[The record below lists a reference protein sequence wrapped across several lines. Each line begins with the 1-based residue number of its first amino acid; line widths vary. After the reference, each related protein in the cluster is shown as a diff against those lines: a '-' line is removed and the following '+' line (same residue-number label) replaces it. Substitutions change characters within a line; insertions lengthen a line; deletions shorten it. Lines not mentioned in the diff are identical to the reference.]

1 MEFHIPLYIPWGG
14 KELNTTEQ
22 LSLHA
27 VMIIISTTKVSWN
40 WHMNSTDVITSWSYL
55 VIFISDN
62 HVASAQ
68 IILYLGI
75 YPTEIGIQSIGKN
88 LQG

>member
-1 MEFHIPLYIPWGG
+1 
-14 KELNTTEQ
+14 
-22 LSLHA
+22 
-27 VMIIISTTKVSWN
+27 
-40 WHMNSTDVITSWSYL
+40 MNSTDVITSWSYL

-62 HVASAQ
+62 HVASVQ